1 MKKVAP
7 NLRRDR
13 KWYTIAMGLVI
24 MLGLAS
30 RRYPQILPAFLDKY
44 PGDVLWTIVVF
55 LLLGMVL
62 PRASTWKIAGLALV
76 ISYIVEFGQLYRAP
90 WLVAIRETTIG
101 HLLLGSEFVWG
112 DLVAY
117 TIGAAIALLVEL
129 GWVRFGR
136 SRAPRTK

>member
-1 MKKVAP
+1 MQ
-7 NLRRDR
+7 RDR
-13 KWYTIAMGLVI
+13 RWYAIGIALVI
-24 MLGLAS
+24 ILGLAS
-30 RRYPQILPAFLDKY
+30 RRYPQILPASLDKY

-55 LLLGMVL
+55 LIAGIVF
-62 PRASTWKIAGLALV
+62 PRASTRKIAGLALG
-76 ISYIVEFGQLYRAP
+76 ISYLVEFGQLYRAP

-117 TIGAAIALLVEL
+117 TIGAASAMFAEL
-129 GWVRFGR
+129 GWVRFAR